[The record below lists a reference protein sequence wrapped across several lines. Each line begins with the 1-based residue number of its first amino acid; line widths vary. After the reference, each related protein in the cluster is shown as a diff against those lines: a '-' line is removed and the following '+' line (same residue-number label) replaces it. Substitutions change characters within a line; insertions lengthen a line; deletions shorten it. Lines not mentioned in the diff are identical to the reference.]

1 MTTPEDNRDEPV
13 QGTPEPDKPF
23 DEEAAWRAIVAN
35 YGDRPDLGDASGPS
49 SAVAV
54 PEPPVAR
61 PPLGRDLFDR
71 SFLDAQE
78 QSSRAAD
85 DEGAERWSEEHH
97 YVPPEPPPV
106 PRTTPARRL
115 AWVGL
120 FGAPLLML
128 VAVALGRSF
137 PDWVAMLLVSGFVG
151 GFVFLVA
158 TMDRS
163 GGDGS
168 GTGDGA
174 VV

>member
-23 DEEAAWRAIVAN
+23 DEDAAWRAIVAN
-35 YGDRPDLGDASGPS
+35 YGERPQMGDTSGPS
-49 SAVAV
+49 SASSV
-54 PEPPVAR
+54 PEAPPTR
-61 PPLGRDLFDR
+61 PAPDPGLFDR
-71 SFLDAQE
+71 SYLDAQE
-78 QSSRAAD
+78 EAARVAGERA
-85 DEGAERWSEEHH
+85 AERWADEGH

-120 FGAPLLML
+120 FGAPLVML

-137 PDWVAMLLVSGFVG
+137 PDWVAMLLVVGFVG

-168 GTGDGA
+168 DDGA